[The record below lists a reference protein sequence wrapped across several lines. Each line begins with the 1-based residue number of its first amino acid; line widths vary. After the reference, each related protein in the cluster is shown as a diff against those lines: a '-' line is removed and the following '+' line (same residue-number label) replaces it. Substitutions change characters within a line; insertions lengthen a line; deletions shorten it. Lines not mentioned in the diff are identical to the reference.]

1 MGNGSKPVKPV
12 TPPVPSSSKA
22 FGNTGSSHGDTDTD
36 TRSSNRETD
45 PGPGPGSSHGH
56 RDSDAARLVTPAT
69 APLSS
74 AAPVALRIPEIEVDA
89 PLLGVGLGRD
99 GSMDVPPPGIRNVAG
114 WYKDG
119 PSPGAKGTAVIAG
132 HADSAR
138 GPAVF
143 HKLGAL
149 RKGHRIEV
157 TRADGRTA
165 VFSVDGLEVYEN
177 ADFPKRKVYES
188 AGRPELR
195 VITCGGGSSKTTG
208 YKSNTVASA
217 HLTGVK

>member
-12 TPPVPSSSKA
+12 TTPVPSASKA
-22 FGNTGSSHGDTDTD
+22 FGDTGSGHGDTD
-36 TRSSNRETD
+36 TRSSHRGTG
-45 PGPGPGSSHGH
+45 PGSGPGPGSSTGH
-56 RDSDAARLVTPAT
+56 RDSDSAHFVAPAT

-74 AAPVALRIPEIEVDA
+74 AAPVALRIPDIQVDA

-99 GSMDVPPPGIRNVAG
+99 GSLDVPPPGIRNVAG

-132 HADSAR
+132 HVDSAR

-143 HKLGAL
+143 HKLSTL
-149 RKGHRIEV
+149 RRGHRIEV
-157 TRADGRTA
+157 ARADGRTA
-165 VFSVDGLEVYEN
+165 VFSVDALEAYGST
-177 ADFPKRKVYES
+177 DFPKRRAYGS
-188 AGRPELR
+188 ADRPELR

-208 YKSNTVASA
+208 YRSNIVATA
-217 HLTGVK
+217 HLTHVK